1 MKPAITIDF
10 LGLDK
15 RLRAVED
22 LLPKGDYILTLVC
35 RYVGKTPLDADVV
48 LTADDLNRTIETIER
63 YKNRPPRYNAGEH
76 LK

>member
-1 MKPAITIDF
+1 MIRIDF
-10 LGLDK
+10 LELDK

-48 LTADDLNRTIETIER
+48 LTVDDLDKTIETVEK
-63 YKNRPPRYNAGEH
+63 YKARAPRFKTGDR
-76 LK
+76 L